1 MVSKLLSIAGK
12 AAKAI
17 VMHMAVKYAAELLV
31 KNVIAAAERAA
42 KQTDTDIDDQIVAA
56 LKAEQDVII
65 KLVNTSAKD

>member
-1 MVSKLLSIAGK
+1 MLSKLLSITAS

-17 VMHMAVKYAAELLV
+17 LMHMAVKYAAELLV
-31 KNVIAAAERAA
+31 KNVINAAERAA

-56 LKAEQDVII
+56 LKAEQEVII